1 MVVTDAL
8 KKAWTEK
15 IQQMQS
21 QGMSTDQIKSKLQ
34 PVVDKIKAMPQAT
47 PVPAPTP
54 EPVMPKSW
62 QPMQPV
68 VQQPTAQ
75 VAPQQKAQIQPQ
87 PKATATA
94 PVLKQPLK
102 MPTGMEWLKKVWT
115 EKIAEMQKQGIPNE
129 EIKKRLQPVVDKIKA
144 TQPAQ
149 QTQEQLQPA
158 EKENT
163 LFSDM
168 QNNVTPTNDGTQP
181 YRNAMQRFAQFN
193 TYNSMDVQQMSA
205 SIASGDLLPGSKVW
219 NDLSKL
225 GRSEDLRKAQQ
236 IATSN
241 QNQKAMGTM
250 MNNVLSSDGTKSL
263 SAQSWA
269 PLTIENAELALT
281 QQILKTINDMNT
293 LPTLQETLSN
303 NPEVLKARENARAT
317 KTQLDSV
324 TASMNNL
331 QDDMILQMQDAGT
344 RVPSSY
350 FAAKLADQSKP
361 LLRQMEILQMQYNN
375 DVSLLG
381 QITEEAIAS
390 FEGEKEQMQNQL
402 QWQQFVLW
410 QTQRLW
416 DIQREERRAE
426 TEFQQR
432 RQLEQEGFDRQQVM
446 EEQKY
451 ARQLEFEELGFD
463 RDMAKMKA
471 QQEFTRDMS
480 QEEYQQELQMADK
493 SFQQD
498 MAKYRMQID
507 SDRYSTIED
516 AAWNPILFDKST
528 GKTSQINIPSEYNI
542 WWQQFSLWDV
552 QNMPPE
558 MQEQALIQFAEQNK
572 WLQYKYG
579 GDGKN
584 GIDCSGLLVAFGQA
598 TWLLQPWQDM
608 NAEAMFQKSTQSIPL
623 NGLKRGDLVYYQDK
637 NNGKITHVGIA
648 MWPEKNGKLSILDA
662 STNAGG
668 IATREISVKWGDL
681 VGGNSRIIGA
691 DNFLAKWGD
700 VTKLMWGQQQQAQ
713 QPMTQFEDV
722 DIEVFNSLTP
732 SDKKK
737 MQNDQTYR
745 AFQNYKNELMRRE
758 DANID
763 DVLKFS
769 AWWKPV
775 AQTAQQQLNKYSTVL
790 WQMEQVQKEITK
802 SGSTWPIV
810 WRIRNIN
817 PYDVNA
823 QTLNAQ
829 LTAVVPWLARGVYNE
844 VWVLTDEDVARYR
857 STLPWLQ
864 RTEDINK
871 AVTAMT
877 LRSIANWYKSQ
888 LQALARWGADVA
900 DFAWEYKMVMKR
912 VNQLEK
918 ELETAPRNG
927 TSGTAT
933 QSKWF
938 KLF

>member
-21 QGMSTDQIKSKLQ
+21 QGMSTEQIKSKLQ
-34 PVVDKIKAMPQAT
+34 PVVDKIKAMPQNA

-87 PKATATA
+87 PQATATA

-129 EIKKRLQPVVDKIKA
+129 EIRRRLQPVVDKIKA
-144 TQPAQ
+144 QQPAQ

-193 TYNSMDVQQMSA
+193 TYNSMDVQQLSS

-250 MNNVLSSDGTKSL
+250 MNNVLSADSSKSL
-263 SAQSWA
+263 AAQSWA
-269 PLTIENAELALT
+269 PLTIENAELSLT

-303 NPEVLKARENARAT
+303 NPEVMKARENARAT
-317 KTQLDSV
+317 KTQIDSV

-331 QDDMILQMQDAGT
+331 QDDMILQMQESGT

-361 LLRQMEILQMQYNN
+361 LLRQLETLQMQYNN
-375 DVSLLG
+375 DVSLLW

-402 QWQQFVLW
+402 QWQQFILW
-410 QTQRLW
+410 QVQRLW
-416 DIQREERRAE
+416 DIQREEKRAE

-432 RQLEQEGFDRQQVM
+432 RQLEQEWFDRQQVM

-480 QEEYQQELQMADK
+480 NVEYQQELQMADK

-498 MAKYRMQID
+498 MAKYRLQID

-516 AAWNPILFDKST
+516 AAWNPMLFDKST

-552 QNMPPE
+552 QNMTPE

-623 NGLKRGDLVYYQDK
+623 NGLKRWDLVYYQDK

-662 STNAGG
+662 STNSWGV
-668 IATREISVKWGDL
+668 ATREISVKWGDL

-700 VTKLMWGQQQQAQ
+700 VSKLMWGQQQQAQ
-713 QPMTQFEDV
+713 QAPVSVWTYDTSPTKWGSKLSQTTTQNMAQAQTV
-722 DIEVFNSLTP
+722 KSTINSLDKLLSSSSDIFWPVAGRVSWSNTYNSKAQSAKSELLSAVKVIGNFLEWGKLAEGDQKVYEKILPKITDTP
-732 SDKKK
+732 KTAQMKLENIKQKVLDYY
-737 MQNDQTYR
+737 NDQVAT
-745 AFQNYKNELMRRE
+745 FWN
-758 DANID
+758 
-763 DVLKFS
+763 
-769 AWWKPV
+769 AW
-775 AQTAQQQLNKYSTVL
+775 
-790 WQMEQVQKEITK
+790 
-802 SGSTWPIV
+802 
-810 WRIRNIN
+810 
-817 PYDVNA
+817 YDVSSFNTYNTYDDFIGRQTTQQSSTQQA
-823 QTLNAQ
+823 Q
-829 LTAVVPWLARGVYNE
+829 P
-844 VWVLTDEDVARYR
+844 
-857 STLPWLQ
+857 
-864 RTEDINK
+864 
-871 AVTAMT
+871 
-877 LRSIANWYKSQ
+877 
-888 LQALARWGADVA
+888 
-900 DFAWEYKMVMKR
+900 
-912 VNQLEK
+912 
-918 ELETAPRNG
+918 
-927 TSGTAT
+927 T

-938 KLF
+938 SFF

>member
-21 QGMSTDQIKSKLQ
+21 QGMSTEQIKSKLQ
-34 PVVDKIKAMPQAT
+34 PVVDKIKAMPQNT
-47 PVPAPTP
+47 PVQAPAP

-62 QPMQPV
+62 QPVTPV
-68 VQQPTAQ
+68 VNQQPIQ
-75 VAPQQKAQIQPQ
+75 QQKAQVQPQ

-94 PVLKQPLK
+94 PVLKQPLN
-102 MPTGMEWLKKVWT
+102 MPTGMEWLKKVGT
-115 EKIAEMQKQGIPNE
+115 EKIQQMQQQGISND

-149 QTQEQLQPA
+149 QTPEQLQPA

-193 TYNSMDVQQMSA
+193 TYNSMDVQQLSS

-225 GRSEDLRKAQQ
+225 WRSEDLRKAQQ

-250 MNNVLSSDGTKSL
+250 MNNVLSADGSKSL
-263 SAQSWA
+263 AAQSWA
-269 PLTIENAELALT
+269 PLTIENAEFALT

-293 LPTLQETLSN
+293 LPTLQETLSS
-303 NPEVLKARENARAT
+303 NPEVIKARENARAT
-317 KTQLDSV
+317 KEQLDSV

-331 QDDMILQMQDAGT
+331 QDDMILQMQEAGT

-361 LLRQMEILQMQYNN
+361 LLRQLETLQMQYNN
-375 DVSLLG
+375 DVSLLW

-390 FEGEKEQMQNQL
+390 FEGQKEQLQWQI

-410 QTQRLW
+410 QVQRLW
-416 DIQREERRAE
+416 DIQREEKRAE

-451 ARQLEFEELGFD
+451 QRQLEFEELGFD

-480 QEEYQQELQMADK
+480 NEEYQQELAMTDK
-493 SFQQD
+493 QFQQD
-498 MAKYRMQID
+498 MAKYRLQID

-516 AAWNPILFDKST
+516 AAWNPMLFDKTT
-528 GKTSQINIPSEYNI
+528 GKTSQINIPAEYNI

-552 QNMPPE
+552 QHMTPE

-623 NGLKRGDLVYYQDK
+623 NGLKRWDLVYYQDK

-662 STNAGG
+662 STNTGWV
-668 IATREISVKWGDL
+668 ATREISVKWGDL

-691 DNFLAKWGD
+691 DNFLAKGGD
-700 VTKLMWGQQQQAQ
+700 VSKLMWGQQQAQ
-713 QPMTQFEDV
+713 QVKYELP
-722 DIEVFNSLTP
+722 DITAVNSLTDAETFKQKDNP
-732 SDKKK
+732 LVRAIITEKNRIMSDP
-737 MQNDQTYR
+737 NSS
-745 AFQNYKNELMRRE
+745 
-758 DANID
+758 ID
-763 DVLKFS
+763 DILYWSSWNKWDVLGS
-769 AWWKPV
+769 SE
-775 AQTAQQQLNKYSTVL
+775 QQLAKYEESLWKIWEIQKSIGKSST
-790 WQMEQVQKEITK
+790 
-802 SGSTWPIV
+802 GPV
-810 WRIRNIN
+810 WWRLRNIN
-817 PYDVNA
+817 PYDTNA
-823 QTLNAQ
+823 QTVKAQLNA
-829 LTAVVPWLARGVYNE
+829 LLPWLARWVYGE
-844 VWVLTDEDVARYR
+844 VWVLTDNDIERYSR
-857 STLPWLQ
+857 TVPNLKSTAEVNEAIL
-864 RTEDINK
+864 
-871 AVTAMT
+871 AMT
-877 LRSIANWYKSQ
+877 IRSIANGYKAKLGSLASAWKDVSWYSGKYKSLIQ
-888 LQALARWGADVA
+888 QAEEIENR
-900 DFAWEYKMVMKR
+900 
-912 VNQLEK
+912 LEK
-918 ELETAPRNG
+918 W
-927 TSGTAT
+927 TSTSSQPT
-933 QSKWF
+933 QAKWF
-938 KLF
+938 SFF